1 MSFPVPP
8 LRPSLARQT
17 NSPYFCVGEAE
28 GDAAGLVAGLVVA
41 VGLADAAGL
50 AVVDGAAAGSAKPPG
65 DGDGCTTPG
74 LSLTTERGPV
84 TPGREKSKASSIKSA
99 AATAVAFSNGFC
111 APRGPKAVWLPA
123 PPKAAATSPPLP
135 DCKSTTKIKKV

>member
-1 MSFPVPP
+1 M
-8 LRPSLARQT
+8 
-17 NSPYFCVGEAE
+17 
-28 GDAAGLVAGLVVA
+28 VA

-50 AVVDGAAAGSAKPPG
+50 AVVDGAAAGKAKPPG
-65 DGDGCTTPG
+65 DGDGRVRPD
-74 LSLTTERGPV
+74 LSVTTERGPV
-84 TPGREKSKASSIKSA
+84 TPGKEKTKASNINSA

-135 DCKSTTKIKKV
+135 DCKSTTRIKKVQAKM